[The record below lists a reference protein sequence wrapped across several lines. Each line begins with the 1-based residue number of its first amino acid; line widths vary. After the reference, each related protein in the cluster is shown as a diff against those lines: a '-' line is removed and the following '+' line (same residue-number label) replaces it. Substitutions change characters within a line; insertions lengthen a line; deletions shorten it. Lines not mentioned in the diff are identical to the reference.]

1 MKILIMSVLDLD
13 LDDTSIVKILGESL
27 KDESGDYLVAVY
39 EKLLNGE
46 KVILSDTEHGI
57 TSIEKIGMEQ

>member
-1 MKILIMSVLDLD
+1 MKVLIMSVLELD
-13 LDDTSIVKILGESL
+13 ESEIVRILGENL
-27 KDESGDYLVAVY
+27 KDETGDYLVDVY

-46 KVILSDTEHGI
+46 KVILADNQRGI

>member
-13 LDDTSIVKILGESL
+13 DSSIVKILGESL
-27 KDESGDYLVAVY
+27 NDESGDYLVAVY

-46 KVILSDTEHGI
+46 KVILSDTKHGI
-57 TSIEKIGMEQ
+57 TSIEKIGIEQ

>member
-1 MKILIMSVLDLD
+1 MKILIMSVLD

-27 KDESGDYLVAVY
+27 KYESGDYLVAVY

-46 KVILSDTEHGI
+46 KVILSDTEHEI

>member
-13 LDDTSIVKILGESL
+13 DSSIVKILGESL

>member
-1 MKILIMSVLDLD
+1 MKILIMSVLD

-27 KDESGDYLVAVY
+27 KDESGDYLAAMY
-39 EKLLNGE
+39 ERLLNGE
-46 KVILSDTEHGI
+46 QVILKDSEHGI

>member
-1 MKILIMSVLDLD
+1 MKILIMSVLD

>member
-1 MKILIMSVLDLD
+1 MKILIMSVLD

-46 KVILSDTEHGI
+46 KVILSDTEHEI

>member
-1 MKILIMSVLDLD
+1 MKILIMSVLD

-46 KVILSDTEHGI
+46 KVILSDTEHRI

>member
-13 LDDTSIVKILGESL
+13 DTTIVKILGESL